1 MIDKKKFI
9 KFNRITI
16 VLVLIFILL
25 ILGRTFSSFQ
35 TDGKGK
41 ANLDIAFYVLDT
53 KTQSEDIKMF
63 EIAPD
68 GQDYVYSINVSNFKN
83 NKTSEVDLE
92 YELTLVTTTN
102 LPVKYEIY
110 LSDSTDNIITS
121 KEIYQDED
129 GMYFYKFHT
138 PKKNFTHDVKQTD
151 NYKLVVNFPEQYK
164 SSEYQDLL
172 ESATIY
178 IDSKQ
183 M

>member
-16 VLVLIFILL
+16 VLILIFILL
-25 ILGRTFSSFQ
+25 ILGKTFSSLQ
-35 TDGKGK
+35 TDGSGK
-41 ANLDIAFYVLDT
+41 AVADIAFYVLDA

-63 EIAPD
+63 EISPD
-68 GQDYVYSINVSNFKN
+68 GQDYTYNINVSNFKDDKVN
-83 NKTSEVDLE
+83 EVDLE
-92 YELTLVTTTN
+92 YNFTLVTTTN
-102 LPVKYEIY
+102 LPVEYAIY

-138 PKKNFTHDVKQTD
+138 STKNFTHGVKRTD
-151 NYKLVVNFPEQYK
+151 NYKLVINFPEQYQ

-178 IDSKQ
+178 IESKQ
-183 M
+183 L

>member
-68 GQDYVYSINVSNFKN
+68 GQDYVYSINVFLTPAIQEAMFGCYIFIN
-83 NKTSEVDLE
+83 E
-92 YELTLVTTTN
+92 Y
-102 LPVKYEIY
+102 
-110 LSDSTDNIITS
+110 
-121 KEIYQDED
+121 
-129 GMYFYKFHT
+129 
-138 PKKNFTHDVKQTD
+138 
-151 NYKLVVNFPEQYK
+151 VVR
-164 SSEYQDLL
+164 
-172 ESATIY
+172 
-178 IDSKQ
+178 
-183 M
+183 

>member
-16 VLVLIFILL
+16 VLILIFILL
-25 ILGRTFSSFQ
+25 ILGKTFSAFQ
-35 TDGKGK
+35 TDGSGK
-41 ANLDIAFYVLDT
+41 AIADIAFYVLDT

-63 EIAPD
+63 EISPD
-68 GQDYVYSINVSNFKN
+68 GKDYIYNISVSNFKG

-92 YELTLVTTTN
+92 YEFTLVTTTN
-102 LPVKYEIY
+102 LPVEYAIY
-110 LSDSTDNIITS
+110 LSDGTDNIITS

-138 PKKNFTHDVKQTD
+138 PKQNFTHDVKRTD
-151 NYKLVVNFPEQYK
+151 NYKLVVNFPEKYK
-164 SSEYQDLL
+164 SSEYQNLL

-183 M
+183 L